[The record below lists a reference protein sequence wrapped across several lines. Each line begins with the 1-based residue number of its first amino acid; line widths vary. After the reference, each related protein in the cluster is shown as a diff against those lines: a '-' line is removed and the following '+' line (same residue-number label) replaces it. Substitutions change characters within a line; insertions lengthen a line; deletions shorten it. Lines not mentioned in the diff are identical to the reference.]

1 MSEWNA
7 EAAEWYAEK
16 YGEYA
21 TNRLGVDALDLDS
34 VSTVIDVGCGTGAA
48 LRHLASKNKE
58 VTLIGIEPV
67 ERMIQIAKERL
78 QNDPN
83 QPQIE
88 FRQGSAEFL
97 PVETSTVDLVLAFDS
112 FDHWNEQEI
121 GLSEVQRVLISDGR
135 FVVVK
140 DGGVPDREESRTLL
154 LKQLTKARFTIERE
168 EYIKLEGVEFTLW
181 VCRVSE

>member
-7 EAAEWYAEK
+7 EAAEWYAEN

-21 TNRLGVDALDLDS
+21 TNRLGVDALELDS
-34 VSTVIDVGCGTGAA
+34 VSTVVDVGCGTGAA

-58 VTLIGIEPV
+58 ATLIGIEPV

-78 QNDPN
+78 RDDPN

-88 FRQGSAEFL
+88 FRQGTAESL
-97 PVETSTVDLVLAFDS
+97 PVDTSTVDLVLAFDS

-121 GLSEVQRVLISDGR
+121 GLAEVRRVLRSRGK

-140 DGGVPDREESRTLL
+140 DGGIPDRVESRTLL
-154 LKQLTKARFTIERE
+154 LKQLSKAEFTIERE
-168 EYIKLEGVEFTLW
+168 EDFELEGVEFTLW
-181 VCRVSE
+181 VCIHK